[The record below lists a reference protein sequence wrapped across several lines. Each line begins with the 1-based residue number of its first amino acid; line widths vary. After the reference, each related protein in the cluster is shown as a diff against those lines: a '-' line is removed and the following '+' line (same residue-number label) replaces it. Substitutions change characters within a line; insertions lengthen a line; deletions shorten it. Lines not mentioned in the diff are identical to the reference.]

1 MFKTLQKGQTMK
13 TFKYALGALF
23 LAASSTAS
31 ADFIGVYAGIQHW
44 NYDADGSIQSGGN
57 AINLSND
64 LGLDGDGNLTKYVAF
79 EHPIPF
85 LPNVAIHQTDLRG
98 TSNGNASQSFSFNGM
113 NVNASDAT
121 QFSYNLDH
129 DEYIF
134 YYEILDN
141 WVTLDLGVSAK
152 KFDGDVAIGT
162 STGSNSSLN
171 ISGTVPML
179 YAKAQ
184 FELPLSE
191 LSAGGSMSLAQFQ
204 DDKLS
209 DTKLFVA
216 YGGEDTN
223 FGVELGYRIF
233 QLDFDNFDRLSSDLK
248 IDGFYAGLR
257 VHF

>member
-1 MFKTLQKGQTMK
+1 MK

-44 NYDADGSIQSGGN
+44 NYDMDGSILSSGN
-57 AINLSND
+57 AVDLNND

-98 TSNGNASQSFSFNGM
+98 TSNGTAGQSFSFNGM
-113 NVNASDAT
+113 NVNANDST

-134 YYEILDN
+134 YYEVLDN
-141 WVTLDLGVSAK
+141 WVTLDLGLSAK
-152 KFDGDVAIGT
+152 KFDGNVAIGT
-162 STGSNSSLN
+162 RAGTSASANSTVN

-191 LSAGGSMSLAQFQ
+191 LSAGGSMSLGQFQ

-209 DTKLFVA
+209 DTKLFIA

-223 FGVELGYRIF
+223 FGVELGYRMF
-233 QLDFDNFDRLSSDLK
+233 QLDFDNFDRLSSNLT